1 MRYQS
6 RTREKELFLKRV
18 KIYVASG
25 AAILLLIGFFSF
37 IFHFPLFTVQ
47 NVSVSGNS
55 VVSSATIISA
65 VNAEL
70 LRHGGLNSWLG
81 LTNMWSWG
89 GSAQVS
95 GAALK
100 FMPGLSGLKIE
111 RDFFSR
117 RVVIKVSER
126 PKTLLWCFTASGSC
140 YWTDRN
146 GRAFSRA
153 ASTSSSA
160 TPAASST
167 SLALIDIASST
178 SPEVVDSSRPNIP
191 LLSTTLPAAQ
201 YGNLLAVATFLEKLG
216 FSNPVLY
223 LDNLSYEEVYF
234 KTPDNKKIYFSLLFD
249 PSDDLGAVQSLLKDP
264 AWKSIQYIDLRVQGR
279 IYYK

>member
-18 KIYVASG
+18 KIYAASG
-25 AAILLLIGFFSF
+25 AAILLFIGFFSF

-55 VVSSATIISA
+55 SVSSATIISA
-65 VNAEL
+65 VDAEL
-70 LRHGGLNSWLG
+70 LRHGGLSGWLG
-81 LTNMWSWG
+81 LTNIWSWG

-100 FMPGLSGLKIE
+100 FMPGLSGLEIE
-111 RDFFSR
+111 RNFFSR
-117 RVVIKVSER
+117 RVVVKVSER

-140 YWTDRN
+140 YWTDQS

-153 ASTSSSA
+153 VSTSSNASA
-160 TPAASST
+160 ATSST
-167 SLALIDIASST
+167 SFSLTSIASST
-178 SPEVVDSSRPNIP
+178 SPEVLDSSRPNIP

-201 YGNLLAVATFLEKLG
+201 YKNLLAVAAFLEKLG
-216 FSNPVLY
+216 FSRPVLY

-249 PSDDLGAVQSLLKDP
+249 PSDDFGAVQSLLKDP
-264 AWKSIQYIDLRVQGR
+264 AWKNVQYVDLRIQGR